1 MKLYKIGFSLFL
13 LFCSYYSFSQNNFIK
28 NIQPLFGTNEITF
41 KELSSNGSFLG
52 CELGYKSLV
61 RDFVYTNGD
70 PYVVNGSITLVFNN
84 NQNILTGLKIVTN
97 KMIMNGEEIS
107 FLPEPP
113 TFGFLKNNKL
123 NSSKSLINQTTSDTP
138 GGWFGVFELDTN
150 FLNILDAMTK
160 TNKVSI
166 MFNRRNEGLDIEVPL
181 DLTVAE
187 TKGDGKRVFS
197 TIAID
202 TFRKCS
208 IFMVEDWVKRNR
220 KN

>member
-1 MKLYKIGFSLFL
+1 M
-13 LFCSYYSFSQNNFIK
+13 
-28 NIQPLFGTNEITF
+28 
-41 KELSSNGSFLG
+41 
-52 CELGYKSLV
+52 
-61 RDFVYTNGD
+61 
-70 PYVVNGSITLVFNN
+70 
-84 NQNILTGLKIVTN
+84 IL
-97 KMIMNGEEIS
+97 NGEEIS